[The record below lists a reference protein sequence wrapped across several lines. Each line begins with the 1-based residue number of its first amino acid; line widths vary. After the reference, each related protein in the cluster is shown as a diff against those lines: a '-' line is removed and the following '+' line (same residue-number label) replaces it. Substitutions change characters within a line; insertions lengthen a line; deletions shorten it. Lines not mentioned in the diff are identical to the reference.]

1 MWSLLEDPT
10 MKFCLL
16 MQETPRL
23 FSERGSAKNPNAYWS
38 AWNAYIGAIH
48 QAGIVEGGSGLEAPT
63 TATTVRVRDGARQVQ
78 DGPFADTKEQLG
90 GFFIINVPDLETAL
104 EWAARSPAATDG
116 SVEVRP
122 VLVME

>member
-1 MWSLLEDPT
+1 

-16 MQETPRL
+16 MHETQNL
-23 FSERGSAKNPNAYWS
+23 FAERGSARNQNPYWS

-48 QAGIVEGGSGLEAPT
+48 QAGIVESGSGLEPPT
-63 TATTVRVRDGARQVQ
+63 TATTVRVKDGVRQVQ

-104 EWAARSPAATDG
+104 EWAARSPAATGG

-122 VLVME
+122 ILVME

>member
-1 MWSLLEDPT
+1 
-10 MKFCLL
+10 MKYCLL
-16 MQETPRL
+16 MNELPHQ
-23 FSERGSAKNPNAYWS
+23 FSERGSSRNPNAYWS

-48 QAGIVEGGSGLEAPT
+48 QAGIVVSGSGLEPPAG
-63 TATTVRVRDGARQVQ
+63 ATTVRVRDGARQVQ

-90 GFFIINVPDLETAL
+90 GFFIIDVPDLETAL
-104 EWAARSPAATDG
+104 AWAARSPSAASA